1 MQQQREL
8 RLPFCFVR
16 YDCRMQYQ
24 AKISAPFGV
33 LGIRCDDAVL
43 YGIDFLPFSVA
54 LQRPQY
60 TLAMHICEQIECYL
74 KTPRHVF
81 DLPLRL
87 NGTAHQLKVWRAM
100 QRIPCG
106 ETRTYGALAAE
117 LHSAPRAVGQACG
130 ANPLPIVV
138 PCHRVL
144 GKTGLGGFMHHAAG
158 APLQIKQWLL
168 VHEQR

>member
-1 MQQQREL
+1 
-8 RLPFCFVR
+8 
-16 YDCRMQYQ
+16 MQYQ

-33 LGIRCDDAVL
+33 LGIRCDDAAL
-43 YGIDFLPFSVA
+43 YGIDFLPPAAA
-54 LQRPQY
+54 LQPPQDA
-60 TLAMHICEQIECYL
+60 LARQICGQIERYL
-74 KTPRHVF
+74 EIPCHVF

-87 NGTAHQLKVWRAM
+87 NGTAHQLKVWHAM

-106 ETRTYGALAAE
+106 ETRAYGALAAE

-144 GKTGLGGFMHHAAG
+144 GKAGLGGFMHHAAG

-168 VHEQR
+168 AHEQR